1 MNLSFPQ
8 RLFLGM
14 KALTG
19 VLDLKP
25 GSMGY
30 QLLKG
35 ALPGAVGAPPARGT
49 QAHLQSYSTMPWVRA
64 VASRVG
70 HAVSATTWKLYA
82 TTKNPP
88 TEGLK
93 AQYYAK
99 KSIQFC
105 TDRQLRKSQLTDMA
119 EEGTLREI
127 TEHPLLDLLHE
138 GNPIHSGMAIR
149 KMSSIHRDLVGES
162 FWLKDRGVLTN
173 GRTGKQMLTSIWPVA
188 PHWIMS
194 TPTLTN
200 QAYRVGFRGWQGWI
214 PASEMIWFKDP
225 DPAMPYWRGT
235 GTSQALSDEM
245 ETDEYAAKYIKAF
258 FYNHARPDVIITP
271 KGENASLNPTEMDR
285 LENQWNNEHQGFWRA
300 FKPLFSNR
308 AIDVTVLEA
317 NFRQLQMKD
326 LRQHIRDICLQVWG
340 VSPEILGVLENSN
353 RATIDAADYLFSK
366 WVVVPRLEDWRLDY
380 QRLLVPEYDERLIL
394 DYENPVQDDKAFA
407 KDVMTAMPEAFSLDE
422 IRELVGQEALEDDL
436 GKQHIE
442 RTNVKRVMN
451 WEEPEPTPVGKV
463 DPLTGLPYTQPA
475 PPPGAEPT
483 KPPVKWSDAELA
495 KFTDEELLDMCVKL
509 GKGEL

>member
-1 MNLSFPQ
+1 MNLSFAQ
-8 RLFLGM
+8 RLFLGA

-19 VLDLKP
+19 NLDIKP

-35 ALPGAVGAPPARGT
+35 ALPGWVGAPPSRGT
-49 QAHLQSYSTMPWVRA
+49 QAHLMSYSTMPWVRA

-70 HAVSATTWKLYA
+70 HAISATTWKLYA
-82 TTKNPP
+82 TSKQPP
-88 TEGLK
+88 NEGLK
-93 AQYYAK
+93 TDWYAK

-105 TDRQLRKSQLTDMA
+105 GDRKLRKSQLTDM
-119 EEGTLREI
+119 EQEGTLREI

-162 FWLKDRGVLTN
+162 FWLKDRGVLLN
-173 GRTGKQMLTSIWPVA
+173 GKTQRNMITQIWPIA

-194 TPTLTN
+194 TPTPMN
-200 QAYRVGFRGWQGWI
+200 EAYRVGFRGWQGWI
-214 PASEMIWFKDP
+214 PATEIVWFKDP

-235 GTSQALSDEM
+235 GTSQALADEM
-245 ETDEYAAKYIKAF
+245 ETDEYAAKYIKSF

-271 KGENASLNPTEMDR
+271 KGDNSSLNAAEMDR
-285 LENQWNNEHQGFWRA
+285 LETQWTNEHQGFWRA

-308 AIDVTVLEA
+308 PIDVKVLEA

-326 LRQHIRDICLQVWG
+326 LRTHIRDICLQVWG
-340 VSPEILGVLENSN
+340 VSPEILGVIENSN

-366 WVVVPRLEDWRLDY
+366 WVVVPRLEDWRLDF
-380 QRLLVPEYDERLIL
+380 QRQLVPEYDERLIL
-394 DYENPVQDDKAFA
+394 DYDSPVQEDKTFA
-407 KDVMTAMPEAFSLDE
+407 KEVMSLIPEAFTLDE
-422 IRELVGQEALEDDL
+422 IRELVDEAPIENDL

-442 RTNVKRVMN
+442 RSTVKRVMN
-451 WEEPEPTPVGKV
+451 WEEPEPEPAPMLG
-463 DPLTGLPYTQPA
+463 QPA
-475 PPPGAEPT
+475 IPGQRPKPTLVPP
-483 KPPVKWSDAELA
+483 KPAAKWSDEEIA
-495 KFTDEELLDMCVKL
+495 KFTDDELLDMCVKM